1 MTLLKDVGHWLET
14 ENPNPGSTLKII
26 YIAGYNGALP
36 YVKKRLEEICAPKHI
51 KEDRTL
57 ENRRIVFEDM
67 EKKNIP
73 DIVID
78 MSEGD
83 QDKKEGE
90 KATKNLYII
99 FWKRGCNSSQRVV
112 T

>member
-1 MTLLKDVGHWLET
+1 MRIRGIQVINSNIRRTNCR
-14 ENPNPGSTLKII
+14 ENKKLPRSTLKII

-57 ENRRIVFEDM
+57 ENRRIVFEEM

-78 MSEGD
+78 MSESD
-83 QDKKEGE
+83 QERQ
-90 KATKNLYII
+90 
-99 FWKRGCNSSQRVV
+99 RGYLKMFCARINPF
-112 T
+112 